1 MPRITTLPTI
11 ESSPEAARPLLQAV
25 AKQLGSVPNL
35 FRTVANS
42 PAALDAYL
50 GFGAALGKGRLDLRT
65 RERIALVVADLNGCE
80 YCLSAHSYIA
90 ANLVKLEAA
99 EIAAARAGRSADRT
113 ADAALRF
120 AAAVVRAR
128 GHVDDADI
136 ASAHAAGLDDGMIV
150 EIVAHVA
157 INTFTN
163 YLNEVARTTV
173 DFPAAPARAAA

>member
-1 MPRITTLPTI
+1 MPRIATHPSI
-11 ESSPEAARPLLQAV
+11 DASPEAARPLLQAV

-35 FRTVANS
+35 FRTVASS
-42 PAALDAYL
+42 PAALEAYL

-65 RERIALVVADLNGCE
+65 RERIALVVAELNGCE

-99 EIAAARAGRSADRT
+99 EIAAARAGRSTDRM
-113 ADAALRF
+113 ADAALHF
-120 AAAVVRAR
+120 AAAVVHAK
-128 GHVDDADI
+128 GHVADADI
-136 ASAHAAGLDDGMIV
+136 AAARAAGLDDGMIV